1 MITLLKSLHAIAAAR
16 GDGLLP
22 EFLGPVSGGRIVPCR
37 VVQVA
42 TLVAVLPGRS
52 AGRLIN
58 GSSMM
63 SGVTGLLATLGDVDL
78 HQFHDHAGQAA
89 DLP

>member
-16 GDGLLP
+16 SDGLLP

-52 AGRLIN
+52 ACHGWPADQRIID
-58 GSSMM
+58 
-63 SGVTGLLATLGDVDL
+63 DVRCYWAPG
-78 HQFHDHAGQAA
+78 HTR
-89 DLP
+89 